1 MCLLP
6 DMQELTYY
14 YLALSKIPKVGPITG
29 KNLINHVG
37 GVEQIFELN
46 KVEVR
51 DLPGLSQSQKQ
62 SLIDRDC
69 LRKAD
74 QELRIIDKEHIRLM
88 TIDSPEYPYRLKQID
103 DAPLVL
109 YSRGQID
116 LNSLRMVSIVGTR
129 QASVLGIQYCK
140 EVVESLSEYD
150 VTVVSGMASGIDG
163 CAHSKALDLDLPTV
177 GVVAHGMKY
186 RYPMSND
193 RLFDRME
200 EKGMIMTEHGYST
213 FGNKDN
219 FPRRNRIVAA
229 MTDATIVV
237 ESKKRG
243 GSMITANL
251 ANDYNREVFAIPG
264 RVSDKS
270 FEGCNHLIKSHKASL
285 YQSVAD
291 LAYMLNWSD
300 RRSAQNAKRSDIFE
314 DLTEREKKIV
324 NYLRMHQEC
333 NIDDL
338 AFHCSIDL
346 GDLSSELLQME
357 FKGMIKAL
365 PGSKYLLLR

>member
-6 DMQELTYY
+6 DMQELSYY

-29 KNLINHVG
+29 RNLIRHSG
-37 GVEQIFELN
+37 GVEQIFELS
-46 KVEVR
+46 ETEIR
-51 DLPGLSQSQKQ
+51 ELPGLNHSQKQ
-62 SLIDRDC
+62 SLIARDC

-74 QELRIIDKEHIRLM
+74 KELRILEKEQIRLI
-88 TIDSPEYPYRLKQID
+88 TLEAPDYPYRLKQID

-109 YSRGQID
+109 YTRGNLD
-116 LNSLRMVSIVGTR
+116 LNALRTVSIVGTR
-129 QASVLGIQYCK
+129 EASVLGLQYCK
-140 EVVESLSEYD
+140 ELVASLAEFD
-150 VTVVSGMASGIDG
+150 VTIVSGMASGIDG
-163 CAHSKALDLDLPTV
+163 CAHSQALDMKVATV
-177 GVVAHGMKY
+177 GVVAHGLKY

-200 EKGMIMTEHGYST
+200 ERGMILTEHGYST
-213 FGNKDN
+213 FANKDN
-219 FPRRNRIVAA
+219 FPRRNRLVAA
-229 MTDATIVV
+229 LSDAVIVV

-251 ANDYNREVFAIPG
+251 AHDYNREVFAIPG
-264 RVSDKS
+264 RISDKS
-270 FEGCNHLIKSHKASL
+270 FEGCNHLIKVHKASL
-285 YQSVAD
+285 LQSVED
-291 LAYMLNWSD
+291 IAYLLNWSEKKGRKD
-300 RRSAQNAKRSDIFE
+300 SKHCPLFA

-324 NYLRMHQEC
+324 HYLRMHQEC

-365 PGSKYLLLR
+365 PGNKYLLLK